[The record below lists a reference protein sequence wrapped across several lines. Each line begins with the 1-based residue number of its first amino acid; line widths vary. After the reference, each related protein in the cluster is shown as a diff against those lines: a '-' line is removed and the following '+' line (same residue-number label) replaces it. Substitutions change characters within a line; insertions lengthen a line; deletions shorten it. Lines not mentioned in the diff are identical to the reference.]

1 MKRQQP
7 LRPCE
12 TSAGTKTV
20 GQGMS
25 HPIWK
30 DVGMK
35 NELPFTQPAPAPSR
49 REIRPAQLDFTLATP
64 PPTTTSRRTSRRQR
78 PCSNERAAWWFDQM
92 RRVVDEGRDVEVTGV
107 W

>member
-1 MKRQQP
+1 MSDP
-7 LRPCE
+7 ICE
-12 TSAGTKTV
+12 
-20 GQGMS
+20 
-25 HPIWK
+25 

-35 NELPFTQPAPAPSR
+35 NELPFTPPAPAPAR
-49 REIRPAQLDFTLATP
+49 REIRPAQLDFTLPASPTATTP
-64 PPTTTSRRTSRRQR
+64 TSRRTSRRQR